1 MAFKPIT
8 LNTPPEKAA
17 HILAEDDAAF
27 YEALIGEDRVLDI
40 GNKLSATVIT
50 NNVVRISDGVV
61 VVGGHI
67 GRIVKGDYEDM
78 TIENGISGKKRN
90 DLICARFISNGSVD
104 TYGLVVIKGAAG
116 ATATDPTIVSGNL
129 YNGDKQRDFPLW
141 RICLDGLSITKVEQ
155 LFNVNATNKYLAEKA
170 TSLQNSFD
178 QLNRN
183 LQMSAMIVDADTN
196 ATYPTANMYVNSKTL
211 TAFPVLAI
219 CGSAL
224 HWISFD
230 LSKATGTLSTTG
242 IVNTPLAGSTGYLTA
257 VAMAQG
263 KTTTRLKF
271 TTNGSYLR
279 LVVPRK
285 EYFSNIVHSAS

>member
-1 MAFKPIT
+1 M
-8 LNTPPEKAA
+8 
-17 HILAEDDAAF
+17 IL
-27 YEALIGEDRVLDI
+27 
-40 GNKLSATVIT
+40 
-50 NNVVRISDGVV
+50 
-61 VVGGHI
+61 
-67 GRIVKGDYEDM
+67 
-78 TIENGISGKKRN
+78 
-90 DLICARFISNGSVD
+90 FISYHIIYKIG
-104 TYGLVVIKGAAG
+104 VIF
-116 ATATDPTIVSGNL
+116 S
-129 YNGDKQRDFPLW
+129 
-141 RICLDGLSITKVEQ
+141 
-155 LFNVNATNKYLAEKA
+155 
-170 TSLQNSFD
+170 
-178 QLNRN
+178 LNRN
-183 LQMSAMIVDADTN
+183 LEMSAMIVDADTS
-196 ATYPTANMYVNSKTL
+196 AEYPTASMYVNSKTL

-263 KTTTRLKF
+263 ETTTRLKF

>member
-1 MAFKPIT
+1 M
-8 LNTPPEKAA
+8 
-17 HILAEDDAAF
+17 
-27 YEALIGEDRVLDI
+27 
-40 GNKLSATVIT
+40 
-50 NNVVRISDGVV
+50 
-61 VVGGHI
+61 
-67 GRIVKGDYEDM
+67 
-78 TIENGISGKKRN
+78 
-90 DLICARFISNGSVD
+90 
-104 TYGLVVIKGAAG
+104 
-116 ATATDPTIVSGNL
+116 DPGPFS
-129 YNGDKQRDFPLW
+129 
-141 RICLDGLSITKVEQ
+141 
-155 LFNVNATNKYLAEKA
+155 
-170 TSLQNSFD
+170 
-178 QLNRN
+178 LNRN
-183 LQMSAMIVDADTN
+183 MQMSAMIVDADTS
-196 ATYPTANMYVNSKTL
+196 ATYPTASMYVNSKTL

-263 KTTTRLKF
+263 ETTTRLKF

>member
-1 MAFKPIT
+1 MAIT
-8 LNTPPEKAA
+8 EHDLGPVRGDINDSVATFEQAGSRENIKSGDAGKKIFGKIQKWFADMTLSAFATIVNNATTTAANT
-17 HILAEDDAAF
+17 
-27 YEALIGEDRVLDI
+27 VLD
-40 GNKLSATVIT
+40 
-50 NNVVRISDGVV
+50 
-61 VVGGHI
+61 
-67 GRIVKGDYEDM
+67 GRM
-78 TIENGISGKKRN
+78 GKTLM
-90 DLICARFISNGSVD
+90 DLI
-104 TYGLVVIKGAAG
+104 
-116 ATATDPTIVSGNL
+116 
-129 YNGDKQRDFPLW
+129 
-141 RICLDGLSITKVEQ
+141 
-155 LFNVNATNKYLAEKA
+155 
-170 TSLQNSFD
+170 D

-183 LQMSAMIVDADTN
+183 LEMSAMIVDADTS
-196 ATYPTANMYVNSKTL
+196 AEYPTASMYVNSKTL

-263 KTTTRLKF
+263 ETTTRLKF

>member
-1 MAFKPIT
+1 MKVITTNLLNRFWKNGVKPIKDSLSSKVNVT
-8 LNTPPEKAA
+8 DIVNNLTTTVANKALDA
-17 HILAEDDAAF
+17 RQGKALDDKILE
-27 YEALIGEDRVLDI
+27 
-40 GNKLSATVIT
+40 
-50 NNVVRISDGVV
+50 
-61 VVGGHI
+61 
-67 GRIVKGDYEDM
+67 
-78 TIENGISGKKRN
+78 
-90 DLICARFISNGSVD
+90 
-104 TYGLVVIKGAAG
+104 
-116 ATATDPTIVSGNL
+116 
-129 YNGDKQRDFPLW
+129 
-141 RICLDGLSITKVEQ
+141 
-155 LFNVNATNKYLAEKA
+155 
-170 TSLQNSFD
+170 
-178 QLNRN
+178 LNRN
-183 LQMSAMIVDADTN
+183 LEMSAMIVDADTS
-196 ATYPTANMYVNSKTL
+196 AEYPTASMYVNSKTL

-263 KTTTRLKF
+263 ETTTRLKF

>member
-1 MAFKPIT
+1 MAIT
-8 LNTPPEKAA
+8 EHDLGPVRGDINDSVATFTAA
-17 HILAEDDAAF
+17 STRANIASGDTGKTIFGKISKWFADLKTAAF
-27 YEALIGEDRVLDI
+27 CTVVNNFTTTTANTVADGRALKTL
-40 GNKLSATVIT
+40 K
-50 NNVVRISDGVV
+50 
-61 VVGGHI
+61 
-67 GRIVKGDYEDM
+67 
-78 TIENGISGKKRN
+78 
-90 DLICARFISNGSVD
+90 
-104 TYGLVVIKGAAG
+104 
-116 ATATDPTIVSGNL
+116 
-129 YNGDKQRDFPLW
+129 
-141 RICLDGLSITKVEQ
+141 
-155 LFNVNATNKYLAEKA
+155 
-170 TSLQNSFD
+170 D
-178 QLNRN
+178 QYDELNRN
-183 LQMSAMIVDADTN
+183 LEMSAMIVDADTS
-196 ATYPTANMYVNSKTL
+196 AEYPTASMYVNSKTL

-263 KTTTRLKF
+263 ETTTRLKF